1 MNTATKPSYYGAF
14 FWVSL
19 ISFAVPLVV
28 AMAAFRDITPTTKPT
43 PAPDASGVD
52 HNLWDYL
59 LKTYV
64 ADGLIDYDGIAKDY
78 LFRTYLRQLGECD
91 FSKLT
96 TTSDRLALMCNAYNA
111 FVINGVIIHKVEQSV
126 LDFKQDGVGFFDVK
140 EHILGGTTISL
151 NHLEHNVI
159 RKAFAEPRIHVALVC
174 AARSCPSI
182 RPEAYV
188 GTRIERQLA
197 DQASLF
203 ANNTKYVRWDESDTS
218 IHLNPILQWYGEDW
232 TSDGGYLAW
241 LAELAEDG
249 ALADALQRAAGGEV
263 AVQWN
268 TYDWTLNS
276 QREPGTHAA
285 GPGGGAAFGSGSVP
299 NE

>member
-1 MNTATKPSYYGAF
+1 MNAAKPSYYGAF

-19 ISFAVPLVV
+19 VSFAVPLVV
-28 AMAAFRDITPTTKPT
+28 AVAAFRDINPTTKPT

-59 LKTYV
+59 LQSYV
-64 ADGLIDYDGIAKDY
+64 ANELIDYDGMGKDY
-78 LFRTYLRQLGECD
+78 LFRTYLKQLGECD
-91 FSKLT
+91 LSKLT

-111 FVINGVIIHKVEQSV
+111 FVVNGVITHKVDQSV
-126 LDFKQDGVGFFDVK
+126 LDFDQDGTGFFDVK

-174 AARSCPSI
+174 AARSCPAI
-182 RPEAYV
+182 RAEAYV
-188 GTRIERQLA
+188 GTRIEWQLA

-203 ANNTKYVRWDESDTS
+203 ANNTRYVRWDQSDGT

-232 TSDGGYLAW
+232 TNDGGYLAW
-241 LAELAEDG
+241 LAQLAEEQT
-249 ALADALQRAAGGEV
+249 LADALQRAADAEV
-263 AVQWN
+263 AVTWN

-276 QREPGTHAA
+276 QREPGTRQS
-285 GPGGGAAFGSGSVP
+285 GQGGAAFGSGSVP